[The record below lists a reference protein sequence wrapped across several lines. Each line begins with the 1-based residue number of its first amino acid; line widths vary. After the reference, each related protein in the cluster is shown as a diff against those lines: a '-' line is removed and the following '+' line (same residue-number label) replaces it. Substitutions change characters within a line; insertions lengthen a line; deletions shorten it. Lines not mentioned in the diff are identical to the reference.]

1 MDIYLLELFQ
11 RPFLMIMKLSD
22 DILKKIKKFALENA
36 NVEVCGFI
44 VEKNN
49 FIDFIEID
57 NKHPDFEHHFL
68 ISPIDYLKIKKQY
81 NILYLFHSHFE
92 NTCFSETDIK
102 YQKYHNLNML
112 LYVIKSDSFLEMMCK

>member
-1 MDIYLLELFQ
+1 MELFQ
-11 RPFLMIMKLSD
+11 LPFLMIMKISD

-68 ISPIDYLKIKKQY
+68 ISPIDYLKIKKEY

-92 NTCFSETDIK
+92 NACFSETDIK

-112 LYVIKSDSFLEMMCK
+112 LYVIKPDSFLEMMCK

>member
-1 MDIYLLELFQ
+1 MGICLLELFLP
-11 RPFLMIMKLSD
+11 PFLMITKLND
-22 DILKKIKKFALENA
+22 DVLKKIKNFALENA

-49 FIDFIEID
+49 LIDFIKID
-57 NKHPDFEHHFL
+57 NRHPDLEHNFL
-68 ISPIDYLKIKKQY
+68 ISPIDYLKIKKEY

-92 NTCFSETDIK
+92 NLCFSEMDIK

>member
-11 RPFLMIMKLSD
+11 QPFLMIMKLSD

-36 NVEVCGFI
+36 NVEVCGFV
-44 VEKNN
+44 VEKDDL
-49 FIDFIEID
+49 IDFIKID
-57 NKHPDFEHHFL
+57 NRHPDFEHHFL
-68 ISPIDYLKIKKQY
+68 ISPIDYLKIKKEY
-81 NILYLFHSHFE
+81 NIIYLFHSHFE
-92 NTCFSETDIK
+92 NTCFSETDVK

>member
-11 RPFLMIMKLSD
+11 QPFLMIMKLSD

-36 NVEVCGFI
+36 NVEVCGFV
-44 VEKNN
+44 VEKDDLIN
-49 FIDFIEID
+49 FIKID
-57 NKHPDFEHHFL
+57 NRHPDFEHHFL
-68 ISPIDYLKIKKQY
+68 ISPIDYLKIKKEY
-81 NILYLFHSHFE
+81 NIIYLFHSHFE